1 MQEGVSMDLY
11 WSSFADFVAM
21 GGYGSY
27 VWGSYGVVAG
37 AVLIEILGLV
47 ARRASPDLGED
58 A

>member
-21 GGYGSY
+21 GGYGPY

-37 AVLIEILGLV
+37 TVLIEILGLV
-47 ARRASPDLGED
+47 ARRASPGRGED

>member
-1 MQEGVSMDLY
+1 MDLY

-21 GGYGSY
+21 GGYGPY

>member
-1 MQEGVSMDLY
+1 MDLY

-21 GGYGSY
+21 GGYGPY

-37 AVLIEILGLV
+37 TVLIEILGLV
-47 ARRASPDLGED
+47 ARRASPGRGED

>member
-1 MQEGVSMDLY
+1 MDLY

-21 GGYGSY
+21 GGYGPY

-47 ARRASPDLGED
+47 ARRASPDRGED